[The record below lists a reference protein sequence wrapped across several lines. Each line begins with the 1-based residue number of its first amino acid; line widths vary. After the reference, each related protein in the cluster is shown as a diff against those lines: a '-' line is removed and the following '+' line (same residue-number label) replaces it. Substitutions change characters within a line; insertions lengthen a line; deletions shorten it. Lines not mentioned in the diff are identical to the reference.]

1 MVKKEDKYDQ
11 KNHLRF
17 SKLAVWTVGLEVH
30 KKFVFYRF
38 LGIKNQIDDWFPVN
52 PVQLYN
58 SVRSGLWFKTMI
70 VTRFNITIS
79 FHYYVLYLLRQNY
92 WSNML
97 LQLKYHCNMN
107 FINLFLYI
115 KNCNKIATK
124 FFMEQTYSHEFFCN
138 TTKDFFF
145 FFLIARSFYCNN
157 FEFIATKY
165 FSETNH
171 FSYGVYFFKFKF
183 MFEFFGT
190 WILTNFHGLGF
201 MRC

>member
-124 FFMEQTYSHEFFCN
+124 IFMEQTYSHEFFCN

-145 FFLIARSFYCNN
+145 FFSHCKKFLLQQLWVYCYKV
-157 FEFIATKY
+157 F
-165 FSETNH
+165 
-171 FSYGVYFFKFKF
+171 
-183 MFEFFGT
+183 
-190 WILTNFHGLGF
+190 
-201 MRC
+201 